1 MSSPKK
7 KSSEKKLKD
16 EDVKTKKKHI
26 IKKDQKVEERK
37 FGESLSTCSDVEWDK
52 ADPAYASE
60 LINVKKKANKVT
72 VFAGPGAKTIE
83 RTIIRTDTLS
93 ESLDENADAI
103 GRMASAIAHIFLSDK
118 KIPSVN
124 VSINL
129 EESSNE
135 SQAAKAS

>member
-1 MSSPKK
+1 
-7 KSSEKKLKD
+7 
-16 EDVKTKKKHI
+16 
-26 IKKDQKVEERK
+26 
-37 FGESLSTCSDVEWDK
+37 
-52 ADPAYASE
+52 
-60 LINVKKKANKVT
+60 LINFRYKFHSSDDNPLNTFQNKVT

-93 ESLDENADAI
+93 ESLGLIMMTVDDNNKLPDENADAI

-135 SQAAKAS
+135 SQTEKAS

>member
-1 MSSPKK
+1 MINFRYKFHSSDDNP
-7 KSSEKKLKD
+7 LN
-16 EDVKTKKKHI
+16 TF
-26 IKKDQKVEERK
+26 Q
-37 FGESLSTCSDVEWDK
+37 
-52 ADPAYASE
+52 
-60 LINVKKKANKVT
+60 NKVT

-93 ESLDENADAI
+93 ESLGLIMMTVDDNNKLPDENADAI

-135 SQAAKAS
+135 SQTEKAS